1 MHRGGAKSSYLHM
14 EKHFDV
20 RKKNRN
26 GEKRTVM
33 KDGKKVKKKF
43 KKIYGSY
50 MKIQIQ
56 KTLLSKD

>member
-1 MHRGGAKSSYLHM
+1 
-14 EKHFDV
+14 
-20 RKKNRN
+20 
-26 GEKRTVM
+26 M